1 MSLRFKEIVK
11 RDMYRYNGAR
21 SLKEMVKNYLTE
33 PGANYMFW
41 FRLCQTYPNPL
52 FKWILRRKMFKY
64 GMEIFPSTEIGSGFY
79 IGHFGGIIINP
90 LAKIGKN
97 CNISQGVT
105 IGRKNRGKNAG
116 VPTIGDQVYIGPGAK
131 IMGGITIGNNVAI
144 GANAVVAD
152 SFPDNSV
159 IAGIPAKLVSQK
171 GVEGYIEYT
180 DY

>member
-116 VPTIGDQVYIGPGAK
+116 VPTLGNQVYIGPGAK

>member
-159 IAGIPAKLVSQK
+159 IAGIPAKLVSKK